1 MPEYLKKRFGGDRI
15 QIYLSALSLAL
26 YIFTKIS
33 ADLFSGAL
41 FIKLAMNLDLYFSI
55 TILLVLSAVFT
66 IGGKCS
72 NYIKLF
78 RYF

>member
-1 MPEYLKKRFGGDRI
+1 MPEYIKKRFGGDRI
-15 QIYLSALSLAL
+15 QIYLSALSLML

-55 TILLVLSAVFT
+55 TVLLILSAVFT
-66 IGGKCS
+66 IGGWFYL
-72 NYIKLF
+72 NYKYEL
-78 RYF
+78 